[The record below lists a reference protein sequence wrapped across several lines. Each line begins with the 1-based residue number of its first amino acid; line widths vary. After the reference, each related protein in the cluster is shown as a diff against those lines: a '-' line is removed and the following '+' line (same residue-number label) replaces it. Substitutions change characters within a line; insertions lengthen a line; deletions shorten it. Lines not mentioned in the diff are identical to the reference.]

1 MKEPTAPSK
10 SRTATN
16 RANAAK
22 STGPATPEG
31 KLKSSQNATKHG
43 LLARSIVLEGE
54 VFERFT
60 ALLDSLTDLF
70 TPRTCV
76 ESALVEN
83 MAVARWRQMRLWG
96 MEQAGMTQEMQK
108 QALRPGSEGAEAN
121 DKTAVLDAPTRSAI
135 AFRTL
140 CDTSRTLDTFNR
152 YETRFERQYLR
163 SLDRLEKMRTKT
175 VFAKRS
181 HLGERD
187 PTPLPKIVSP
197 SGSGTF

>member
-1 MKEPTAPSK
+1 MKEPTASSK
-10 SRTATN
+10 SSAAN
-16 RANAAK
+16 RANAAR

-31 KLKSSQNATKHG
+31 KLKSSQNAVKHG

-54 VFERFT
+54 VLDRFT
-60 ALLDSLTDLF
+60 ALLDSLIALF
-70 TPRTCV
+70 EPRTCV

-96 MEQAGMTQEMQK
+96 MEQAGMAQEMRK
-108 QALRPGSEGAEAN
+108 QALRPGNEETNAEA
-121 DKTAVLDAPTRSAI
+121 AALDAPTRSAI

-140 CDTSRTLDTFNR
+140 CDHSRSLETFNR
-152 YETRFERQYLR
+152 YETRFERQYFR
-163 SLDRLEKMRTKT
+163 SLDRLEKMRAKS

-187 PTPLPKIVSP
+187 PSE
-197 SGSGTF
+197 SGTF

>member
-1 MKEPTAPSK
+1 LIETIEPTAPSK

-22 STGPATPEG
+22 STGPITPEG

-54 VFERFT
+54 VLERFT
-60 ALLDSLTDLF
+60 ALLDSLIDLF
-70 TPRTCV
+70 QPHTCV

-96 MEQAGMTQEMQK
+96 MEQADMAREMQK
-108 QALRPGSEGAEAN
+108 QALRAGNEE
-121 DKTAVLDAPTRSAI
+121 TAAHDAPTRSAI

-140 CDTSRTLDTFNR
+140 CDHSRSLDTFNR

-163 SLDRLEKMRTKT
+163 SLDRLEKMRAKSD
-175 VFAKRS
+175 FAKRS
-181 HLGERD
+181 HLGERG
-187 PTPLPKIVSP
+187 PAP
-197 SGSGTF
+197 SESGTF

>member
-1 MKEPTAPSK
+1 MHEPIAPAK
-10 SRTATN
+10 SPAARN

-22 STGPATPEG
+22 STGPASPEG
-31 KLKSSQNATKHG
+31 KLKSSQNSTKHG

-54 VFERFT
+54 VLDRFT
-60 ALLDSLTDLF
+60 ALLDSLIALF
-70 TPRTCV
+70 EPRTCV

-96 MEQAGMTQEMQK
+96 MEQAGMALEMQK
-108 QALRPGSEGAEAN
+108 QALRPGNGETN
-121 DKTAVLDAPTRSAI
+121 DETAAPDAPTRSAI

-140 CDTSRTLDTFNR
+140 CDHSRSLDTLNR
-152 YETRFERQYLR
+152 YETRFERQYFR
-163 SLDRLEKMRTKT
+163 SLDRLEKMRAKS

-187 PTPLPKIVSP
+187 PAE
-197 SGSGTF
+197 SGTF

>member
-1 MKEPTAPSK
+1 LIETIEPTAPSK

-22 STGPATPEG
+22 STGPITPEG

-54 VFERFT
+54 VLERFT
-60 ALLDSLTDLF
+60 ALLDSLIDLF
-70 TPRTCV
+70 QPGTCV

-96 MEQAGMTQEMQK
+96 MEQADMAREMQK
-108 QALRPGSEGAEAN
+108 QALRPGNEEAN
-121 DKTAVLDAPTRSAI
+121 EETAAHDAHTHSAI

-140 CDTSRTLDTFNR
+140 CDHSRSLDTFNR

-163 SLDRLEKMRTKT
+163 SLDRLEKMRAKS

-187 PTPLPKIVSP
+187 PAPSP
-197 SGSGTF
+197 EIDPSERGTF

>member
-1 MKEPTAPSK
+1 MKELKEPTAPSK

-22 STGPATPEG
+22 STGPATREG
-31 KLKSSQNATKHG
+31 KLKSAQNATKHG

-60 ALLDSLTDLF
+60 ALLDSLNDLF

-108 QALRPGSEGAEAN
+108 QALRPGNDDAN
-121 DKTAVLDAPTRSAI
+121 DETAARDAPTRSAI

-140 CDTSRTLDTFNR
+140 CDNSRTLDTFNR

-187 PTPLPKIVSP
+187 PTPLPKIE
-197 SGSGTF
+197 SGTF